1 MAFEQLGVN
10 YATQYAKELA
20 NAYPYLSY
28 FGDIY
33 GGEMGERYKPVSGKT
48 VAIPSMVVSGARAV
62 NRNKITGE
70 FNRNFNNEWQNVT
83 MTMDREWDTIV
94 DPMDI
99 VETNDVATIANV
111 TRTFNETQKIPEMD
125 AYMAMKLAAAATT
138 KDTEALTADNIL
150 GVWDNYLAQL
160 KNSRIARDRVRA
172 YLTPE
177 SYKLLKQAAG
187 ISRFVD
193 ISGGGERSVDRN
205 IGGLDG
211 VKIIETP
218 ADLMMSAYDFTEG
231 WSATGSAKQINMLF
245 VDPMAVAAP
254 VVYETSMMSPPSAQS
269 RGKYIYYERYYY
281 DVFVLNNR
289 KSGIIVNVEA

>member
-125 AYMAMKLAAAATT
+125 AYMAQQLAKEAV

-150 GVWDNYLAQL
+150 GAWDNYLAQL
-160 KNSRIARDRVRA
+160 KNARISRDRVRA

-218 ADLMMSAYDFTEG
+218 SDLMMTAYDFTDG
-231 WSATGSAKQINMLF
+231 WAATGNAKQINMLF

-269 RGKYIYYERYYY
+269 KGKYIYYERYYY
-281 DVFVLNNR
+281 DVFVLANR
-289 KSGIIVNVEA
+289 KKGIIANVEA

>member
-1 MAFEQLGVN
+1 
-10 YATQYAKELA
+10 
-20 NAYPYLSY
+20 
-28 FGDIY
+28 
-33 GGEMGERYKPVSGKT
+33 
-48 VAIPSMVVSGARAV
+48 
-62 NRNKITGE
+62 
-70 FNRNFNNEWQNVT
+70 
-83 MTMDREWDTIV
+83 
-94 DPMDI
+94 
-99 VETNDVATIANV
+99 
-111 TRTFNETQKIPEMD
+111 
-125 AYMAMKLAAAATT
+125 MAMKLAAAATT
-138 KDTEALTADNIL
+138 KDTEELTADNIL

-231 WSATGSAKQINMLF
+231 WSATGSAKQINMIF

-269 RGKYIYYERYYY
+269 KGKYIYYERYYY